1 MNINK
6 IKLIAFLLCIAIAF
20 TQCSVKKRSYRNG
33 YFISWNKKTLPLKSD
48 KIIKQVDTDF
58 AVLKATALPSVQKNT
73 KSAKVLTVSSDKIII
88 KIKKTVK
95 PLILK
100 DSCGDMITMRDG
112 RELLG
117 KVIEV
122 SPKTIKYKR
131 CDNLDGPLM
140 VVNTNDVF
148 MIKYTNGTK
157 EVFKK
162 DETQAQHT
170 GKNPEIQ
177 QPKKYHPLAI
187 TSFVVGLLSWII
199 ILAPIALFTG
209 IAGLGKI
216 KKYPEKFEGGWMA
229 IIGIVLGAIFTL
241 ILILILIAAM

>member
-6 IKLIAFLLCIAIAF
+6 IKLIALLLCAIAF
-20 TQCSVKKRSYRNG
+20 TQCSVKKRSYRDG
-33 YFISWNKKTLPLKSD
+33 YFISWNKKSPLIKGYKTLKQPAPEAVAHKTALLPLTPPITENKKSLSAS
-48 KIIKQVDTDF
+48 I
-58 AVLKATALPSVQKNT
+58 N
-73 KSAKVLTVSSDKIII
+73 KSII
-88 KIKKTVK
+88 KIQKKVK

-100 DSCGDMITMRDG
+100 DTCGDMITMRDG
-112 RELLG
+112 RELFG
-117 KVIEV
+117 KVMEV

-187 TSFVVGLLSWII
+187 TSFILGLLSWII

-209 IAGLGKI
+209 IAGLSKI
-216 KKYPEKFEGGWMA
+216 KKYPEKFEGEWMA

-241 ILILILIAAM
+241 ILLLILLIAM